1 MLHKKRKLSTIF
13 FCCYQTVEVLSPQQY
28 EYGNNWTIFWLF
40 IYLNVYSKII
50 MIGDLRKVTLQE
62 RVKNNNNQLYAN
74 IYNRLLSKPRLI
86 HNLTTLVGF
95 YTKWLFLRHHT
106 NSMSAIPQ
114 MLAIQFWPNY
124 KGFWDYSL
132 EYCRCILAI

>member
-1 MLHKKRKLSTIF
+1 
-13 FCCYQTVEVLSPQQY
+13 
-28 EYGNNWTIFWLF
+28 
-40 IYLNVYSKII
+40 

-95 YTKWLFLRHHT
+95 YSK
-106 NSMSAIPQ
+106 
-114 MLAIQFWPNY
+114 
-124 KGFWDYSL
+124 
-132 EYCRCILAI
+132 